1 MHEFCRGGIF
11 KKISD
16 TWVHISILYV
26 IIINKNNYVDKENTP
41 KVDRITFSRDD
52 FRIILKRWKKK
63 YFLQSLPSSVN
74 EEYFFSAS
82 NPNELKDW
90 SGFNSKALGVL

>member
-1 MHEFCRGGIF
+1 MSLVKLSKHNIEASTEWIPKSCIFTVFKMVVAMHEFCRGGIF

-41 KVDRITFSRDD
+41 KVE
-52 FRIILKRWKKK
+52 
-63 YFLQSLPSSVN
+63 LPFPGTTSESS
-74 EEYFFSAS
+74 
-82 NPNELKDW
+82 
-90 SGFNSKALGVL
+90 